1 MRRRLLEPVRRFG
14 FIKII
19 IKDTTLR
26 RLSLHG
32 SPAGNRMFHECVCA
46 GAASPTIPCAL
57 GSPDLMGA
65 KGSALRSSGRFSHAE
80 ASAGPLVPLRRSA
93 KALGLAL
100 PSPGVGQETGWKW
113 PCRPSLS

>member
-1 MRRRLLEPVRRFG
+1 
-14 FIKII
+14 
-19 IKDTTLR
+19 
-26 RLSLHG
+26 
-32 SPAGNRMFHECVCA
+32 MFHECVCA